1 MTALTTSGL
10 ARPMPVE
17 VPTDRREA
25 PPDRATLTGLLRLAE
40 QTCPHRPAVT
50 DDTRA
55 ITYAGLGAAA
65 RRVATG
71 LRRAGIGPGDRVA
84 VLGPR
89 DARLFVLL
97 YGVLGAGAA
106 VVPLDTAWSPTDRL
120 RRLEAVR
127 ATGVLTTSALSGEEI
142 RALWAGGVRHTA
154 HVDPDVLLAAPR
166 DPSLPARPL
175 PRPGS
180 EDPAYL
186 SFTSGS
192 GGEPKAVVVTNGN
205 AAHYA
210 LALRDRLGLTGA
222 DAPCVAHLTTLAA
235 DLGHTSWLLAL
246 ATGGRTHV
254 VADAQARDA
263 RACWASLREAACTV
277 VKTTPSHMAEL
288 WRDRP
293 DAKTPGG
300 PYRPRTLILGGEP
313 LPRSLGA
320 ALLRD
325 EGVHRL
331 LNHYGPTETTVGATC
346 FLADTAEDLPQ
357 DEETVPI
364 GTALGEVTLDLLDDG
379 GSAVPDGEP
388 GQLHIGGRGVSA
400 GYFGR
405 PGQTTQRF
413 VAYRGARTYRTGD
426 LCRRRPDGHLVFLGR
441 SDRQTKIRGYR
452 VDPTEIETL
461 AQQVPGV
468 DRCAVVVRATATG
481 NRLLAA
487 VRPTDVQGP
496 DEAGDADGDRL
507 PGAVREHLGDLL
519 PDAVRNHLAGRLPA
533 YSIPQPI
540 VVLRDFPLGPNGK
553 LDATALEAALDAV
566 LAARAG
572 NPSAA
577 GTGVP
582 PLAREIADLWATAL
596 GLPAVDPDADVLE
609 LGGDSILA
617 MRTVSQLRRH
627 GHHIDYADFYRHPT
641 PRRLASSVRAS
652 VRAVDPAGTA
662 EGATD
667 AAPPAGRG
675 ALAPAQRWFYDQD
688 VDQPHHWNQSVL
700 LRCATP
706 VDPAALTAAATAVL
720 ARHPALRRPV
730 GPQGPGTARPA
741 GDLHPVSHSRI
752 RRPEDARQE
761 IDALGGELQRSLDPE
776 AGDLIRFHLFS
787 GTPGTED
794 RLALIA
800 HHLVVDGLSWRVIL
814 DDLAHAYRAALS
826 GRPAGLPPAAD
837 FYAWAASTPEGADRT
852 RASRPAPRTGRGAAP
867 GTVSWSLDA
876 EATARLVQRYGAS
889 RKLEAL
895 LLTAFAD
902 GAAHDEE
909 HDGPRPGPFTVEVET
924 HGRDTTGEHLDTV
937 GWFTAV
943 TRVRTDT
950 PTLKAPA
957 AGAVRATGTAPT
969 TRTAS
974 TDPGARAAARLAEVE
989 RRLRDAPRLPMD
1001 GEGPRPDTA
1010 FNFLGTFRLP
1020 AGPDLG
1026 WSAAHEQPGTA
1037 RCPDGDPL
1045 YRMRLTARIVEGRL
1059 VTDLVH
1065 ARPAMTDPEADA
1077 LMARFARTVT
1087 DAATPTSPTASATP
1101 APASAPASAAPVT
1114 APVRL
1119 DHSASGHLLRT
1130 GTLPGPARAASGRVL
1145 SEPARVLLTGA
1156 TGYVGGHLLDALLER
1171 GAQVTCLVRGE
1182 RDADA
1187 VGRLGS
1193 PSPGVRVVAGDIG
1206 REGLGLSKEGR
1217 ALAREA
1223 QVVVHAAAD
1232 VRLVAPPEELE
1243 RTNNDGVRRL
1253 LAWIDS
1259 EALGPVRFHHL
1270 STLAVSG
1277 GIDPAAPARRFAEAD
1292 LRIGQ
1297 HFRTPYERSKYLA
1310 EETVRAWAATGRRC
1324 HIHRS
1329 GHVAAHSR
1337 SGAFHP
1343 GIATNRVYQTLR
1355 GYLLAGAAPR
1365 LAGATFAFSYVDTV
1379 AAGIAALAL
1388 YPHTAPGVH
1397 HVETPH
1403 QVPHDELVGWMR
1415 RYGHRIELCDTG
1427 TFEAALDRAEGE
1439 HPEAV
1444 RLAAAWNRLE
1454 DRNVRTDS
1462 AHTLAVLD
1470 RLGVRFAPPAFRWWA
1485 SALAWATEAGF
1496 LPPPPSAR

>member
-1 MTALTTSGL
+1 MTALTTSGP
-10 ARPMPVE
+10 ARPGPVAL
-17 VPTDRREA
+17 PADRGDA

-40 QTCPHRPAVT
+40 QAGPHGPAVT
-50 DDTRA
+50 DHTRA
-55 ITYAGLGAAA
+55 ITYAQLGAAA
-65 RRVATG
+65 DRVATG

-84 VLGPR
+84 ALGPR

-97 YGVLGAGAA
+97 YGVLRSGAA

-154 HVDPDVLLAAPR
+154 HVDPDILLAAPR

-192 GGEPKAVVVTNGN
+192 GGEPKAVVVTHGN

-210 LALRDRLGLTGA
+210 LALRDRLGLTRA

-246 ATGGRTHV
+246 ATAGRTHV
-254 VADAQARDA
+254 VADARARDA
-263 RACWASLREAACTV
+263 RACWASLRDAACTV

-293 DAKTPGG
+293 DSKTPGG
-300 PYRPRTLILGGEP
+300 TYRPRTLILGGEP

-320 ALLRD
+320 SLLRD
-325 EGVHRL
+325 AGVHRL

-346 FLADTAEDLPQ
+346 FLAEAVEDLPA

-413 VAYRGARTYRTGD
+413 VPYLGARTYRTGD

-487 VRPTDVQGP
+487 VRPTDERGP
-496 DEAGDADGDRL
+496 GDPVDADGDRL
-507 PGAVREHLGDLL
+507 LDAVRQHLGD
-519 PDAVRNHLAGRLPA
+519 RLPA
-533 YSIPQPI
+533 YSIPQPL

-553 LDATALEAALDAV
+553 LDATGLEAALDAV

-572 NPSAA
+572 NPSA
-577 GTGVP
+577 TGAEVP

-627 GHHIDYADFYRHPT
+627 GHSIDYADFYHHPT

-652 VRAVDPAGTA
+652 VHASVRATDPADTA
-662 EGATD
+662 ETDGAATV
-667 AAPPAGRG
+667 PPAGRR
-675 ALAPAQRWFYDQD
+675 ALAPAQRWFFDQD
-688 VDQPHHWNQSVL
+688 VDLPHHWNQSVL

-706 VDPAALTAAATAVL
+706 VDPAALAAAATAVV

-741 GDLHPVSHSRI
+741 VDLDPVSHSRI
-752 RRPEDARQE
+752 RRPEDAAEE
-761 IDALGGELQRSLDPE
+761 IDALGGELQRGLDPE
-776 AGDLIRFHLFS
+776 AGSLIRFHLFS
-787 GTPGTED
+787 GAPGTED

-826 GRPAGLPPAAD
+826 GGPVDLPPAAD
-837 FYAWAASTPEGADRT
+837 FYEWAASTPTGRPRT
-852 RASRPAPRTGRGAAP
+852 PRTASRAGRGSAP

-876 EATARLVQRYGAS
+876 AATARLVQRYGGS
-889 RKLEAL
+889 RQLEAL

-902 GAAHDEE
+902 GAARDE
-909 HDGPRPGPFTVEVET
+909 DRDRPFTVEVET

-950 PTLKAPA
+950 P
-957 AGAVRATGTAPT
+957 APT
-969 TRTAS
+969 AA
-974 TDPGARAAARLAEVE
+974 TDTGSPAAARLAEVE

-1001 GEGPRPDTA
+1001 SEGPRPDVA

-1020 AGPDLG
+1020 PGPDLG
-1026 WSAAHEQPGTA
+1026 WSAAHEQPGPA

-1065 ARPAMTDPEADA
+1065 ARPDMTDPEADA

-1087 DAATPTSPTASATP
+1087 DATATP
-1101 APASAPASAAPVT
+1101 AAPVVPP

-1119 DHSASGHLLRT
+1119 GHSASGQLLRT
-1130 GTLPGPARAASGRVL
+1130 GTLPGPARTASCRVL

-1182 RDADA
+1182 RDTDA
-1187 VGRLGS
+1187 AGRLGS

-1206 REGLGLSKEGR
+1206 REGLGLSEEGR

-1277 GIDPAAPARRFAEAD
+1277 GIDPAAPTRRFAEAD

-1365 LAGATFAFSYVDTV
+1365 SAGATFAFSYVDTV

-1403 QVPHDELVGWMR
+1403 HVPHDELVGWMR
-1415 RYGHRIELCDTG
+1415 RYGHRIELCDTA
-1427 TFEAALDRAEGE
+1427 TFEAALDRAEGG

-1444 RLAAAWNRLE
+1444 RLAASWNRLE

-1462 AHTLAVLD
+1462 TRTLAALD
-1470 RLGVRFAPPAFRWWA
+1470 RLGVRFAPPTYPWWA
-1485 SALAWATEAGF
+1485 SALAWATGTGF
-1496 LPPPPSAR
+1496 LPPPPSGT